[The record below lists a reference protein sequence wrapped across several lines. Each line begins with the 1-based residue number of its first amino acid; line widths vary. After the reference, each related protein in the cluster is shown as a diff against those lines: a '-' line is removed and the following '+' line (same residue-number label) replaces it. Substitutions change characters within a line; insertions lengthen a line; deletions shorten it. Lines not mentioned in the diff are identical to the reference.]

1 MQHPQQLISLF
12 NQLVEQI
19 ENNLGDEINVL
30 AIAGEFGLS
39 PWHFQRLFKSLVGDS
54 LGAYIRGRRL
64 TRAAQLLAAT
74 DKGILDI
81 AVDLAYNSHEAFSR
95 AFKAQYGMTPKD
107 MRAQKPNFTLQDK
120 PVLHSELLQ
129 FLKQRIDMVPE
140 IMVMPAQRVIG
151 FEQMIDSPFVDPVH
165 CTTIAEPWMKL
176 LATLADDA
184 DLYDRKLVG
193 ITLSESGNFT
203 ESTVNYIAG
212 IVIDNLREKPADMVE
227 INLPA
232 QAVAIFRLSS
242 NVANDNLKQKIDSIY
257 GYWLMNSEYN
267 RGPGNDYEL
276 FTNIRNAMVGDFD
289 ANYVIPLAR

>member
-1 MQHPQQLISLF
+1 MQHPQQLLSLF

-19 ENNLGDEINVL
+19 EKNLGDEINAL

-64 TRAAQLLAAT
+64 TRAAQLLTET

-95 AFKAQYGMTPKD
+95 AFKTQYTITPKE
-107 MRAQKPNFTLQDK
+107 MRAQKPSFTLQDK
-120 PVLHSELLQ
+120 PVLNHELLQ
-129 FLKQRIDMVPE
+129 FLKQRIDMEPQITTV
-140 IMVMPAQRVIG
+140 PAQRVLG
-151 FEQMIDSPFVDPVH
+151 YELMIDSPFVDPVH

-176 LATLADDA
+176 LGSLANDA
-184 DLYDRKLVG
+184 NLHDRKLVG

-203 ESTVNYIAG
+203 ESTVNYVAG
-212 IVIDNLREKPADMVE
+212 IVVDDDREKPADMVE
-227 INLPA
+227 THLPS
-232 QAVAIFRLSS
+232 QEVAIFHLST
-242 NVANDNLKQKIDSIY
+242 NVANDNLKQKVDSIY
-257 GYWLMNSEYN
+257 GYWLMNSEYH
-267 RGPGNDYEL
+267 RGSGNDYEL

-289 ANYVIPLAR
+289 ANYVIPIAR